1 MNDSPAPD
9 SAEARQRQAWRR
21 NLRWICGLLAIWF
34 TVTFVVAWFAR
45 ELRFDFFGW
54 PFSFW
59 VGAQGALVVYV
70 LMAALYAWRM
80 NRADG
85 EAGTDSLAAPAPAP
99 SQGASRGTGADAA

>member
-1 MNDSPAPD
+1 M
-9 SAEARQRQAWRR
+9 
-21 NLRWICGLLAIWF
+21 
-34 TVTFVVAWFAR
+34 VAWFAR
-45 ELRFDFFGW
+45 DLRFDFFGW

-80 NRADG
+80 NHADG
-85 EAGTDSLAAPAPAP
+85 EADTDSLAAPAPAP